1 MSSNAKSNSIFSLVV
16 FVAALG
22 YFVDIYDLLLF
33 SIIRKSSLMS
43 IGVDIKD
50 AKHVGEIIISYQ
62 MWGLLVGGILWGI
75 MGDKKGRL
83 SVLFGSILLYSL
95 ANIANGMV
103 QDVDTYKW
111 IRFIAGIGLA
121 GELGAGITLVSEIV
135 PKEKRGMA
143 TSLVAGIGLTG
154 AIVAYIFSV
163 SFNWRTCYYVGGGMG
178 LVLLLLRV
186 SVFESEMYKNIHEE
200 KVSRGNFLMFFTNWK
215 RFSRYILNIMIG
227 LPTWL
232 CIGILITFS
241 PEFAKQMHMTG
252 DIDAGKAVLYAY
264 IAISIGDLCIG
275 FISAWLKSRKKA
287 VLIFYIIA
295 AIIISLYFTVLWN
308 QPPWMMY
315 LICTGIGLGTGF
327 WAIFVTMAAEQF
339 GTNLRATAATTI
351 PNMVRGM
358 LPVLILL
365 LDSLQSFVGLDYYTA
380 GAVLSTF
387 VMCVSFVALYLI
399 PETYA
404 RDLNF
409 IEE

>member
-1 MSSNAKSNSIFSLVV
+1 MSSHTKNNSIFSMVV

-33 SIIRKSSLMS
+33 SIIRIPSLLS
-43 IGVDIKD
+43 LNVPKD
-50 AKHVGEIIISYQ
+50 QVMDVGAVIISWQ
-62 MWGLLVGGILWGI
+62 MWGLLVGGIIWGI

-121 GELGAGITLVSEIV
+121 GELGAGITLVAEIV

-154 AIVAYIFSV
+154 AVVAYLFSI
-163 SFNWRTCYYVGGGMG
+163 SFDWRTCYYVGGGMG

-186 SVFESEMYKNIHEE
+186 SVFESEMYKHVHAVKI
-200 KVSRGNFLMFFTNWK
+200 SRGNFFMFFTNWK

-241 PEFAKQMHMTG
+241 PEIAKEMHVTG
-252 DIDAGKAVLYAY
+252 VVDGGKAVMFAY
-264 IAISIGDLCIG
+264 IAISIGDLSIG
-275 FISAWLKSRKKA
+275 FISHWLKSRKKA

-295 AIIISLYFTVLWN
+295 AIFIVLFFSVLYH

-315 LICTGIGLGTGF
+315 LICAGIGLGTGF

-358 LPVLILL
+358 LPVMILVRDFFMSNGN
-365 LDSLQSFVGLDYYTA
+365 LDFIGSNIMLSYIVMSLSFL
-380 GAVLSTF
+380 
-387 VMCVSFVALYLI
+387 ALYLI